1 MNVLFLECSKV
12 TSRGSLNFR
21 YNLLFSIYTR
31 NRVECCEGLKWI
43 SAEERSPQ
51 LFVSET
57 GGRTTLPVSLVGMV
71 ITCPEMSLRT
81 GCA

>member
-21 YNLLFSIYTR
+21 YNLSFSIYTR
-31 NRVECCEGLKWI
+31 NREECSEGLKWI

-51 LFVSET
+51 LFLPET
-57 GGRTTLPVSLVGMV
+57 GGRTTLPVSLVGMMR
-71 ITCPEMSLRT
+71 ICPDMSLST